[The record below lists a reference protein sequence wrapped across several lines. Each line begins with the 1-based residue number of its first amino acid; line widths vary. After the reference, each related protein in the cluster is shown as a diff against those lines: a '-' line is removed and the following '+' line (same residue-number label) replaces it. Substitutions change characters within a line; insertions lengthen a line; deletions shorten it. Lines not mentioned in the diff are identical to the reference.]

1 MVRIV
6 NIAAVIRS
14 KNSGPSELTLDIIFK
29 SNALFIQAKDSG
41 VFNASMI
48 AGLYKKPVDDIIS
61 IVSFE
66 PANAIKITMKRDVI
80 SGDASDS
87 DIYGAQQHAPLLNIE
102 FNNVE
107 GEPYES
113 F

>member
-1 MVRIV
+1 MARLIDL
-6 NIAAVIRS
+6 AAVIRS

-29 SNALFIQAKDSG
+29 NNSLFRQARESG
-41 VFNASMI
+41 VINPLMI
-48 AGLYKKPVDDIIS
+48 AGLYKKPVGDVIS
-61 IVSFE
+61 VISFE

-80 SGDASDS
+80 SGGASDS

-102 FNNVE
+102 FNNIE